1 MKLMSF
7 DFMEID
13 ARRHVNGMCLA
24 ADVPLIESGT
34 TGYLGQSYV
43 IKKGVTECFDCNP
56 KPTPTTYPV
65 CTIRSTPSA
74 PIHCIVWAKSYLF
87 NQLFGNSEDDEASDL
102 DKSEDDGNE
111 KGGVGKMRYERN

>member
-1 MKLMSF
+1 
-7 DFMEID
+7 
-13 ARRHVNGMCLA
+13 MCLA

-87 NQLFGNSEDDEASDL
+87 NQLFGNSEDDEALDQ
-102 DKSEDDGNE
+102 DKSENDGNE
-111 KGGVGKMRYERN
+111 KGRSNRTDVV